1 MRRRPHLA
9 ITLLALVMVGSSLV
23 TSSPRD
29 LAQASDP
36 LADAKAQQQA
46 LEDAL
51 AQQRAQ
57 LAQLKATSAALTAKL
72 AAAEAALADVTAEYE
87 RVAGLLAQVTQ
98 DVAEITA
105 RLKDLRQQIASLD
118 LRLTGIALEIEARTQ
133 ELNDREALL
142 QDHLRSAYSETQ
154 TSLLEI
160 LLSAKSLDS
169 ATTQVGYL
177 LTVSAEDQA
186 LATQIADLRSEL
198 QTQQT
203 SLREGRKAL
212 AVARDAA
219 DAQAKQLAA
228 RQAQLSAMQ
237 QQLAELKAEAEAR
250 QAAQEAALNAALTAS
265 GNVAAQIK
273 QNEEAFAAQTALV
286 NKLQAEADARNRT
299 PSDFGFRW
307 PEDTFRVTQEWGP
320 TSFVLE
326 PPYVYNGTYY
336 RHFHT
341 GIDIANGCGTPVYAV
356 GDGTVVASGR
366 PLWPWDSSYGVYI
379 DHGGGY
385 LTVYWHL
392 QARVIVSRGQEVK
405 LGQLV
410 GYEGNTG
417 NSTGCHLHFAINDH
431 GVWRNPR
438 NYLP

>member
-1 MRRRPHLA
+1 
-9 ITLLALVMVGSSLV
+9 
-23 TSSPRD
+23 
-29 LAQASDP
+29 
-36 LADAKAQQQA
+36 
-46 LEDAL
+46 
-51 AQQRAQ
+51 
-57 LAQLKATSAALTAKL
+57 
-72 AAAEAALADVTAEYE
+72 
-87 RVAGLLAQVTQ
+87 
-98 DVAEITA
+98 
-105 RLKDLRQQIASLD
+105 
-118 LRLTGIALEIEARTQ
+118 
-133 ELNDREALL
+133 
-142 QDHLRSAYSETQ
+142 
-154 TSLLEI
+154 
-160 LLSAKSLDS
+160 
-169 ATTQVGYL
+169 
-177 LTVSAEDQA
+177 
-186 LATQIADLRSEL
+186 
-198 QTQQT
+198 
-203 SLREGRKAL
+203 LREGRKAL

-219 DAQAKQLAA
+219 DAQAKQLAT

-307 PEDTFRVTQEWGP
+307 PEDSFHVTQEWGP

-336 RHFHT
+336 PHFHT
-341 GIDIANGCGTPVYAV
+341 GIDIANGCGTPVYSV